1 MIKSGKSSTV
11 TRVGIANPKTGN
23 DGIISVNLVPY
34 MKMRKSLGGQGFG
47 KAGERRE
54 FWGHSYKLD

>member
-1 MIKSGKSSTV
+1 M